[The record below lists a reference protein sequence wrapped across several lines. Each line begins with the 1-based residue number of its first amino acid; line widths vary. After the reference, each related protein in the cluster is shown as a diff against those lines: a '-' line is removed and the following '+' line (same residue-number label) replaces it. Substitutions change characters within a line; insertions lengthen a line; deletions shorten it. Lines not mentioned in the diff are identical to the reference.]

1 MSMLKCVQM
10 GMTEEEIFDVFLRE
24 LDELSGFCTRL
35 YGAHSEVSRKYQELY
50 DLADRTAKEWT
61 ATAWNTTEA
70 EEYRAAHMP
79 ELARL
84 AQAHNSN
91 LRRSHGEV

>member
-1 MSMLKCVQM
+1 MSMLKCVQT
-10 GMTEEEIFDVFLRE
+10 GMSEEEIFDVFLRE
-24 LDELSGFCTRL
+24 LDELSGFCSRL

-50 DLADRTAKEWT
+50 DLADRTAKAWLES
-61 ATAWNTTEA
+61 AWNTTEA

-84 AQAHNSN
+84 ARAHNAN
-91 LRRSHGEV
+91 LRRSQ

>member
-1 MSMLKCVQM
+1 
-10 GMTEEEIFDVFLRE
+10 MTEEEIFDVFLGE
-24 LDELSGFCTRL
+24 LDELHGFCQKL
-35 YGAHSEVSRKYQELY
+35 FGKESEVSQKFTELFN
-50 DLADRTAKEWT
+50 LADRTAKDWL